1 MWKAGGKG
9 SGAGDPWPS
18 TLISEPNKVQQSQFQ
33 TPGILLF
40 TGVQKLY
47 EPEFHNFC
55 RVCYKFW
62 TIYGSFTFFM
72 FIGEIDHFSLDLLKR
87 SNS

>member
-1 MWKAGGKG
+1 MWKAGGRG

-47 EPEFHNFC
+47 EPE
-55 RVCYKFW
+55 
-62 TIYGSFTFFM
+62 IS
-72 FIGEIDHFSLDLLKR
+72 
-87 SNS
+87 

>member
-1 MWKAGGKG
+1 MWKAGGRG

-47 EPEFHNFC
+47 EPEIS
-55 RVCYKFW
+55 KL
-62 TIYGSFTFFM
+62 
-72 FIGEIDHFSLDLLKR
+72 FSCMLQVLDNLR
-87 SNS
+87 